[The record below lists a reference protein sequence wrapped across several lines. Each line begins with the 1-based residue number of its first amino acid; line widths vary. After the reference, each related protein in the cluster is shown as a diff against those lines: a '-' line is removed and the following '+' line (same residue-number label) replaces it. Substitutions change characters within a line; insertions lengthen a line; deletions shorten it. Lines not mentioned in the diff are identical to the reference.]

1 MRENAPRQASQT
13 GRGGYLAIAHSLD
26 LDVVAEGVET
36 DAQLAFLRSLGCD
49 TGRGY
54 LFSKPLSAEEL
65 PAALARPFP
74 LPRSSAL
81 ALAER

>member
-54 LFSKPLSAEEL
+54 LFSKPVLADGFGRLLASWNPQARAASA
-65 PAALARPFP
+65 
-74 LPRSSAL
+74 
-81 ALAER
+81 